1 MTFKEYC
8 SSYITPQM
16 TLLQKFNALLKYVED
31 SQITKMI
38 KAYRVNVSASNQVYS
53 SFVLF
58 SSHKI
63 ETREDIENNFET
75 FVYGY
80 ISDDDNN
87 HCAITRFF
95 VNNINHKLSV
105 AYYDI
110 HSQMNMSMAF
120 GDSSNFEIIELGE
133 I

>member
-1 MTFKEYC
+1 MNFKEYC

-16 TLLQKFNALLKYVED
+16 TLLQKFNALLKYIED
-31 SQITKMI
+31 SQITNMI
-38 KAYRVNVSASNQVYS
+38 KAYRVNVSVSNQLYS

-63 ETREDIENNFET
+63 ETRQDIEKYVET

-80 ISDDDNN
+80 ILDDADNQ
-87 HCAITRFF
+87 CAINRFF
-95 VNNINHKLSV
+95 INSINKKLTV
-105 AYYDI
+105 GYYDI
-110 HSQMNMSMAF
+110 NSQQNMTLSY
-120 GDSSNFEIIELGE
+120 GSDSNFEIIELGE